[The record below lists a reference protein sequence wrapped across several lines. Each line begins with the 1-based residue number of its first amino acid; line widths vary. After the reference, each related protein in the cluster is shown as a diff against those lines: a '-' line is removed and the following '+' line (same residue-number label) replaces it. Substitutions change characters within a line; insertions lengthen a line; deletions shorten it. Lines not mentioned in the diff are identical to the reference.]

1 MHTTQTIRLVIFI
14 MIWGSTQNWLEQ
26 VVNQRSWFD
35 ALRVAIRE
43 LVSGVPDQ
51 EAEGCKATLTL
62 QHGGF
67 VIGSLNRQYIVTV
80 LRQNQPALSR
90 AKHCFQEEHI
100 TKSLLAR
107 IVLMW
112 LSPSTKTYYRVTF
125 APSLFCHYTPPRLW
139 LLNLVTKNYTIET
152 NYLHK
157 YKFSYHCNQ

>member
-1 MHTTQTIRLVIFI
+1 M
-14 MIWGSTQNWLEQ
+14 
-26 VVNQRSWFD
+26 NQRSWFD

-90 AKHCFQEEHI
+90 ASAHSRKRFTHG
-100 TKSLLAR
+100 LL
-107 IVLMW
+107 IIYSFFL
-112 LSPSTKTYYRVTF
+112 
-125 APSLFCHYTPPRLW
+125 
-139 LLNLVTKNYTIET
+139 
-152 NYLHK
+152 
-157 YKFSYHCNQ
+157 